1 MKSPKKKPLNQ
12 FLKYSNLALQ
22 MGATIG
28 LGAFLGIKLDEH
40 FEKESLFTI
49 ILSLIAVFGVL
60 YQIITQ
66 VTRINK

>member
-28 LGAFLGIKLDEH
+28 LGAFLGMKLDEH

>member
-28 LGAFLGIKLDEH
+28 LGAFLGMKLDEH

-49 ILSLIAVFGVL
+49 VLSLIAVFGVL

>member
-28 LGAFLGIKLDEH
+28 LGAFLGMKLDDH